1 MKKFITAVVAFAL
14 ALSVVAPVA
23 ASAQS
28 TASYTFNTNLTI
40 GSRGADVVALQSFLE
55 AKGLLV
61 IPAGTSK
68 GYFGSLTKSAVA
80 AYQTQKGITPAAGYF
95 GPITRA
101 AVMADGGTVST
112 TPGCTAGAAYNS
124 LTGQPCS
131 STPTTPGCS
140 VGAMYNSQTGQPCT
154 TTPGPINTG
163 VEGSLDVRLA
173 TTPTNNANVQTSV
186 DVPVYGVEFEARLAD
201 SVVQTL
207 DLEVATTLSGSAE
220 NPATL
225 INTIKVWDGSN
236 VIATIPVNSSTFTKD
251 SSSVYYVR
259 LSGLNFV
266 VPKDAKKVLTVSFS
280 TNSIDSDRTVTIDGY
295 GTNSVRAVSGNGV
308 NTFYSIT
315 GASYTRTHTFKK
327 PGTSTLTLSAATTP
341 LRSNNSRVNATDSVI
356 VPVLN
361 FNVKSET
368 GASKITNVTATTTL
382 YSGFAIADAVFYLY
396 DGSTLL
402 DSRTGA
408 TSVTFNNLTINV
420 PQDTTK
426 TLTVKIGFPAT
437 SSSVTTP
444 YVATTT
450 VSSVTYEKPNGSS
463 ATLSTAVNGVG
474 QYVYTKSVNMTL
486 ASVPT
491 ITVQNASFTGGT
503 STMNAVFNI
512 NVNPQGGDWI
522 RSSASAVIGW
532 ALASAPTTILATS
545 SAAISRVDN
554 IADGSSVTVE
564 YSANTNA
571 AVSGIVAGSYVARIV
586 SITWNAGNGA
596 VTQTYGFED
605 FVTPA
610 GATFND

>member
-55 AKGLLV
+55 AKGLIV
-61 IPAGTSK
+61 IPAGVSK
-68 GYFGSLTKSAVA
+68 GYFGALTKSAVA

-101 AVMADGGTVST
+101 AVMADGGSVVT
-112 TPGCTAGAAYNS
+112 TPGCSAGAMYNS
-124 LTGQPCS
+124 VTGQPCS
-131 STPTTPGCS
+131 GPVTTPGCS
-140 VGAMYNSQTGQPCT
+140 AGALYNSQTGQPCS

-173 TTPTNNANVQTSV
+173 TSPTNNANVQTSN

-207 DLEVATTLSGSAE
+207 DLQVSTVLSGSAE

-251 SSSVYYVR
+251 SSSIYYVR
-259 LSGLNFV
+259 LSGLNFL

-308 NTFYSIT
+308 NTFYSVD
-315 GASYTRTHTFKK
+315 GGSYTRTHTFKK
-327 PGTSTLTLSAATTP
+327 PGTSTLNLSAATTP
-341 LRSNNSRVNATDSVI
+341 LRSNNYRVNSTDSVI

-368 GASKITNVTATTTL
+368 GASVVTDVTATTTL
-382 YSGFAIADAVFYLY
+382 YSGFTIGDAVFYLY

-402 DSRTGA
+402 DSKTGA
-408 TSVTFNNLTINV
+408 TSVTFNNMDINV

-437 SSSVTTP
+437 SSTVTTP

-463 ATLSTAVNGVG
+463 STDSDAVNGVG

-491 ITVQNASFTGGT
+491 ITVQNSSFTGGT

-512 NVNPQGGDWI
+512 NVNPQGGDWA

-564 YSANTNA
+564 YSANTSSP
-571 AVSGIVAGSYVARIV
+571 VSGIVAGSYVARIV